1 MMAPSATNS
10 SPGLWIGTSGYV
22 YPHWRGGVFY
32 PKGLRQKEEL
42 AYFADRF
49 RTVELNNPFYRL
61 PAPDAFI
68 RWREATPADFQFAV
82 KASRVI
88 THLLRLR
95 DAAAPLALLLE
106 HASALGT
113 KLGPVLFQLPPT
125 LQADLPV
132 LDRFLSL
139 LPTGRRWVI
148 EFRHPSWQT
157 IAVYD
162 RLGRS
167 GIALCIPVGGRVQP
181 DLVTTAPFVY
191 VRMHAGEEPEGA
203 FSPKELRRW
212 ASRVLALERA
222 GKEVYVY
229 FNNDR
234 QGHAA
239 RDGQRFLVLLGLDR

>member
-42 AYFADRF
+42 AYFAARF

-61 PAPDAFI
+61 PDLDAFI

-95 DAAAPLALLLE
+95 DAATPLALLLE

-139 LPTGRRWVI
+139 LPAGRRWVI

-157 IAVYD
+157 ATVYD
-162 RLGRS
+162 RLGRA

-191 VRMHAGEEPEGA
+191 LRMHAGQAPEGA
-203 FSPKELRRW
+203 FSPRQLRDW
-212 ASRVLALERA
+212 AARVLALERA

>member
-1 MMAPSATNS
+1 
-10 SPGLWIGTSGYV
+10 
-22 YPHWRGGVFY
+22 VFY

-42 AYFADRF
+42 AYFAARF

-61 PAPDAFI
+61 PAPDAFA
-68 RWREATPADFQFAV
+68 RWRDATSADFLFAV
-82 KASRVI
+82 KANRVI

-125 LQADLPV
+125 LQADLPA

-139 LPTGRRWVI
+139 LPAGRRWVI

-157 IAVYD
+157 AAVYD
-162 RLGRS
+162 RLGGA

-191 VRMHAGEEPEGA
+191 VRMHAGQEPEGA
-203 FSPKELRRW
+203 FSPKQLQGW
-212 ASRVLALERA
+212 AARVLALERA

-234 QGHAA
+234 QGHAVH
-239 RDGQRFLVLLGLDR
+239 DGQRFLGLLGLDR

>member
-42 AYFADRF
+42 AYFAARF

-95 DAAAPLALLLE
+95 EAAAPLALLLE

-125 LQADLPV
+125 LQADLPL
-132 LDRFLSL
+132 LDGFLSL
-139 LPTGRRWVI
+139 LPAGRRWVI

-157 IAVYD
+157 AAVYD

-191 VRMHAGEEPEGA
+191 VRMHAGQAPEGA
-203 FSPKELRRW
+203 FSPKQLRDW
-212 ASRVLALERA
+212 AARVLALERA

-234 QGHAA
+234 QGHAV

>member
-42 AYFADRF
+42 AYFAARF

-95 DAAAPLALLLE
+95 DAAAPLALLLQ

-139 LPTGRRWVI
+139 LPAGRRWVI

-157 IAVYD
+157 TPVYD

-212 ASRVLALERA
+212 AARVLALERV

>member
-42 AYFADRF
+42 AYFAARF

-68 RWREATPADFQFAV
+68 RWREATPADFRFAV

-139 LPTGRRWVI
+139 LPAGRRWVV

-157 IAVYD
+157 APVYD
-162 RLGRS
+162 RLGRA

-191 VRMHAGEEPEGA
+191 VRMHSGEAPEGA
-203 FSPKELRRW
+203 FSPKQLRDW
-212 ASRVLALERA
+212 AARVLALERA

-234 QGHAA
+234 QGHAV
-239 RDGQRFLVLLGLDR
+239 RDGQRLLGLLGLDR